1 MHNGT
6 AAYAAQAAEWGFDL
20 VTVSNDVQLLRS
32 AASASVAQFRQ
43 LNGEVKDAEHAV
55 RGGY

>member
-1 MHNGT
+1 
-6 AAYAAQAAEWGFDL
+6 
-20 VTVSNDVQLLRS
+20 LLRS